1 MSRRACA
8 NARTEREAAVDR
20 GFLLRVQRL
29 FGMKCS
35 YHVPGSFITKL
46 FTLTGCC
53 MAALRKPIAA
63 PVLILAVVLLSV
75 AIGCGSEPAQTILP
89 TPAAT
94 ETPAVSPTVAPT
106 EADQSTEGETPGPT
120 GQAGQENDRAPAGR
134 PNPTSEP
141 GTPTAVPSPT
151 PTAAPLPTSTPD
163 VVRVSESSA
172 ERETSPAVS
181 DDDLKALIDGN
192 TDFAFDLYRSVAD
205 GDSNLFFSPHSISTA
220 LAMAYAGARV
230 ETERQMSETLRFDLP
245 HDGLHA
251 AFNALDLS
259 LVSGEPG
266 DDPDAFRL
274 NIANS
279 VWGQQDY
286 GFLPEF
292 LDSLAV
298 NYGDGVRPV
307 DFQGN
312 PDGSRMRINDWVAEA
327 TEERITDLIP
337 QDAIDRYTRMVLANA
352 IYFKA
357 AWQHTFDEAGTTSRT
372 FHLLDGSESE
382 VPMMRQQAR
391 LRYANGDGYQAVEL
405 PYEGGNVA
413 MTILLPDAGKFHQ
426 FEESLSGDA
435 VDDIL
440 KQLENE
446 QVRLTMPKFEV
457 ESAFSL
463 AETLAAMG
471 MPDAFDDTAA
481 NFSGMDGRVC
491 RARGDICLLISDVLH
506 KAFVSVDEAGT
517 EAAAATAVIIGV
529 TRAVGKEPV
538 RLVVDRPFHFV
549 IRQQATGA
557 ILFAGRV
564 VTL

>member
-1 MSRRACA
+1 
-8 NARTEREAAVDR
+8 
-20 GFLLRVQRL
+20 
-29 FGMKCS
+29 
-35 YHVPGSFITKL
+35 
-46 FTLTGCC
+46 
-53 MAALRKPIAA
+53 MAPLRKLIAA
-63 PVLILAVVLLSV
+63 PVLVLAVVLLTVV
-75 AIGCGSEPAQTILP
+75 AGCGSEPGQTILP
-89 TPAAT
+89 TPTAT
-94 ETPAVSPTVAPT
+94 DSPAVSPTVTPT
-106 EADQSTEGETPGPT
+106 SVDQSTEGEIPGST
-120 GQAGQENDRAPAGR
+120 GQAGQGSSRDATSR
-134 PNPTSEP
+134 PGPTSEP
-141 GTPTAVPSPT
+141 GTSAAVPFPT
-151 PTAAPLPTSTPD
+151 PTVTPIPTSAPD

-181 DDDLKALIDGN
+181 DADLEALIAGN
-192 TDFAFDLYRSVAD
+192 SDFAFDLYRTVAD

-220 LAMAYAGARV
+220 LAMAYAGARG
-230 ETERQMSETLRFDLP
+230 ETERQMSETLRFDL
-245 HDGLHA
+245 DQGRLHG

-259 LVSGEPG
+259 LVSQQPG

-292 LDSLAV
+292 LDTLAV
-298 NYGDGVRPV
+298 NYSDGVRPV

-312 PDGSRMRINDWVAEA
+312 PDGSRLRINDWVAEA

-405 PYEGGNVA
+405 PYEGGDVA
-413 MTILLPDAGKFHQ
+413 MTILLPDAGNFRE

-463 AETLAAMG
+463 TETLAAMG

-538 RLVVDRPFHFV
+538 RLVVDRPFLFV
-549 IRQQATGA
+549 IRHQATGA
-557 ILFAGRV
+557 ILFVGRV
-564 VTL
+564 VSL